1 MLIVYDIT
9 NEDSFLHLSE
19 WISESRSNSRTD
31 ATFMILG
38 NKKDLAVNG
47 ERQLDY
53 MRAGNF
59 AQENECLLFEISA
72 LTGENV
78 ENAFY
83 KLV

>member
-1 MLIVYDIT
+1 
-9 NEDSFLHLSE
+9 
-19 WISESRSNSRTD
+19 
-31 ATFMILG
+31 MILG

-47 ERQLDY
+47 ERQIDFI
-53 MRAGNF
+53 RASNF
-59 AQENECLLFEISA
+59 AQENNCLLYEISA